1 MIEFFIA
8 KKHIIERKRQSFIA
22 ILGIM
27 IGVTVLIVSIGIAN
41 GLDKNMIDNILS
53 MTSHINVTNT
63 DYSLQNYKEL
73 QKEIEGINGV
83 KGAVPKLSTQGILKY
98 NGAGGTYVSGIKIE
112 GMDFEDA
119 KRVMGLDTKI
129 VQGSMDV
136 KKPTQFLM
144 GKELFDQLGAS
155 IGESISIVS
164 ADNRELYLEIAGVF
178 QSGYYEFDTSLI
190 IVPLKAVQIMSYVGD
205 TTSYIDVML
214 NKVYDAPKI
223 ADLITSKTGLIART
237 WGEMNRNLLAALS
250 LEKTVMILVFSLI
263 VVIAGFVVGVILN
276 MLVREKTRDIGIM
289 RSMGFSSKSIMNIFL
304 IEGFTLGIIGNV
316 LGIFLSF
323 IIIWYIKNFSI
334 SQLTSIYYL
343 SKIPVEITYKEV
355 VVIVAANLIVIFL
368 SSIFPAYRAAKL
380 KPVEALKYE

>member
-53 MTSHINVTNT
+53 MTSHINATNT
-63 DYSLQNYKEL
+63 DYSIENYRDLQ
-73 QKEIEGINGV
+73 QQIEKIDGV
-83 KGAVPKLSTQGILKY
+83 KGAIPKLSTQGILKY
-98 NGAGGTYVSGIKIE
+98 NSPTGTYVSGIKVD
-112 GMDFEDA
+112 GMEFSDA
-119 KRVMGLDTKI
+119 KRVMKLDSKI
-129 VQGSMDV
+129 VHGSMEV
-136 KKPTQFLM
+136 EKPTQFLM
-144 GKELFDQLGAS
+144 GKELFDQLGAK
-155 IGESISIVS
+155 IGDKVSLVS

-178 QSGYYEFDTSLI
+178 QSGYYDFDTTLI
-190 IVPLKAVQIMSYVGD
+190 LVPLKAVQIMSYVGD
-205 TTSYIDVML
+205 SASHIDVML
-214 NKVYDAPKI
+214 DKVYDAPKI
-223 ADLITSKTGLIART
+223 SNEISSKTGLMTRT

-263 VVIAGFVVGVILN
+263 VIIAGFVVGVILN
-276 MLVREKTRDIGIM
+276 MMVREKTKDIGIM

-304 IEGFTLGIIGNV
+304 IEGFTLGIAGNI
-316 LGIFLSF
+316 LGLLLSF
-323 IIIWYIKNFSI
+323 VIIWYIKNFSI

-343 SKIPVEITYKEV
+343 SKIPVEISYREV
-355 VVIVAANLIVIFL
+355 VIILISNLTVIFL